1 MKIVHVGYSHRPD
14 DIRIFQK
21 ECASLSRYGHQV
33 IYVTSN
39 MNAKSVNVS
48 NDSVKVITVKLQR
61 TNKKL
66 PFLLYCREIKR
77 VLSSLDADVYHFHEV
92 VLLSVLLYMR
102 KQGKHVIYDMH
113 EDSPR
118 DMQPSL
124 CRRRGKVLGTLLA
137 RIIEIYENYC
147 IRKADYVIT
156 ATPYIEKRCKRL
168 TSTVCCIANYPIIN
182 KISNESCREV
192 AGNIVKASQIC
203 YCGSL
208 TEDRN
213 ISMYVRMMSY
223 INGKLLLAGLLDDSY
238 KRELENIE
246 SWDKVEYLGYLDRAG
261 VNRLYRESD
270 VGLCILKNL
279 PNTYYSLP
287 IKLFEYMEAG
297 LPIVCSDF
305 PIWRDIVEGNNCGLT
320 VPYNDLESAVKAV
333 QYILDNP
340 MTAFVMGENGRKAV
354 KEKYNWETEEKK
366 LLQIYTYL
374 GKHLY

>member
-246 SWDKVEYLGYLDRAG
+246 SWDKVEYMGYLDRAG

-305 PIWRDIVEGNNCGLT
+305 PIWRDIVEGNRCGIA
-320 VPYNDLESAVKAV
+320 VPYNDIGAAVKAV
-333 QYILDNP
+333 QKILKHP
-340 MTAFVMGENGRKAV
+340 EIATQMGKNGRNAIAT
-354 KEKYNWETEEKK
+354 KYNWQTEEKK
-366 LLQIYTYL
+366 LFKVYEIL
-374 GKHLY
+374 KRN

>member
-118 DMQPSL
+118 DMQP
-124 CRRRGKVLGTLLA
+124 
-137 RIIEIYENYC
+137 
-147 IRKADYVIT
+147 
-156 ATPYIEKRCKRL
+156 
-168 TSTVCCIANYPIIN
+168 
-182 KISNESCREV
+182 
-192 AGNIVKASQIC
+192 
-203 YCGSL
+203 
-208 TEDRN
+208 
-213 ISMYVRMMSY
+213 
-223 INGKLLLAGLLDDSY
+223 
-238 KRELENIE
+238 
-246 SWDKVEYLGYLDRAG
+246 
-261 VNRLYRESD
+261 
-270 VGLCILKNL
+270 
-279 PNTYYSLP
+279 
-287 IKLFEYMEAG
+287 
-297 LPIVCSDF
+297 
-305 PIWRDIVEGNNCGLT
+305 NN
-320 VPYNDLESAVKAV
+320 PDA
-333 QYILDNP
+333 P
-340 MTAFVMGENGRKAV
+340 M
-354 KEKYNWETEEKK
+354 
-366 LLQIYTYL
+366 
-374 GKHLY
+374 H

>member
-118 DMQPSL
+118 DIQPSL

-182 KISNESCREV
+182 KISNESCR
-192 AGNIVKASQIC
+192 
-203 YCGSL
+203 
-208 TEDRN
+208 
-213 ISMYVRMMSY
+213 
-223 INGKLLLAGLLDDSY
+223 
-238 KRELENIE
+238 
-246 SWDKVEYLGYLDRAG
+246 
-261 VNRLYRESD
+261 
-270 VGLCILKNL
+270 
-279 PNTYYSLP
+279 
-287 IKLFEYMEAG
+287 
-297 LPIVCSDF
+297 
-305 PIWRDIVEGNNCGLT
+305 
-320 VPYNDLESAVKAV
+320 
-333 QYILDNP
+333 
-340 MTAFVMGENGRKAV
+340 
-354 KEKYNWETEEKK
+354 
-366 LLQIYTYL
+366 
-374 GKHLY
+374 